1 MFLVSRLPNRA
12 DHSWIGED
20 RLADFGIGEIAFANW
35 KFASAEIQL
44 VCTEVNVVL
53 VRSQVTGQLLDTEF
67 QPTVTATCKAG
78 HMTIRVNLNQ
88 SFVGAVHAR
97 DFRTPQCMAPGN
109 GSTHATLAINLL
121 APKGSPDYCGV
132 LVNNVSNPFVSFVK
146 IQSAPRGASA
156 MGKRLITETNVLLR
170 VGNGV
175 R

>member
-1 MFLVSRLPNRA
+1 MIKSNLKKKKISNSTRIF
-12 DHSWIGED
+12 E
-20 RLADFGIGEIAFANW
+20 
-35 KFASAEIQL
+35 
-44 VCTEVNVVL
+44 TVNVFFYKVIF

-67 QPTVTATCKAG
+67 QPTVTATCKSG

-132 LVNNVSNPFVSFVK
+132 LVNNVSYPLHFFD
-146 IQSAPRGASA
+146 
-156 MGKRLITETNVLLR
+156 
-170 VGNGV
+170 
-175 R
+175 

>member
-1 MFLVSRLPNRA
+1 MIKSNLKKKKIRNSTRIRQEFLKHCNFFFYKV
-12 DHSWIGED
+12 I
-20 RLADFGIGEIAFANW
+20 F
-35 KFASAEIQL
+35 
-44 VCTEVNVVL
+44 

-67 QPTVTATCKAG
+67 QPTVTATCKSG

-132 LVNNVSNPFVSFVK
+132 LVNNVSHPLHFFD
-146 IQSAPRGASA
+146 
-156 MGKRLITETNVLLR
+156 
-170 VGNGV
+170 
-175 R
+175 

>member
-1 MFLVSRLPNRA
+1 MIKSNLKKKKIRNSTRIRQEFSKHCKHFFFYKV
-12 DHSWIGED
+12 I
-20 RLADFGIGEIAFANW
+20 F
-35 KFASAEIQL
+35 
-44 VCTEVNVVL
+44 

-67 QPTVTATCKAG
+67 QPTVTATCKSG

-132 LVNNVSNPFVSFVK
+132 LVNNVSYPLHFFD
-146 IQSAPRGASA
+146 
-156 MGKRLITETNVLLR
+156 
-170 VGNGV
+170 
-175 R
+175 

>member
-1 MFLVSRLPNRA
+1 MLLVV
-12 DHSWIGED
+12 G
-20 RLADFGIGEIAFANW
+20 
-35 KFASAEIQL
+35 
-44 VCTEVNVVL
+44 
-53 VRSQVTGQLLDTEF
+53 SQVTGQLLDTEF

-132 LVNNVSNPFVSFVK
+132 LVNNVSDHLHFYHLLFKRVFVSL
-146 IQSAPRGASA
+146 S
-156 MGKRLITETNVLLR
+156 L
-170 VGNGV
+170 
-175 R
+175 